1 MLEIRE
7 VGRTH
12 QAPVAG
18 GPSVEILVGPETPER
33 PLELI
38 RVQLP
43 PGGGMP
49 THDHGPS
56 AVLVTVQSGGVRI
69 ESDTQ
74 AATLEPGM
82 STLVERGERVAVTNT
97 SADEPATL
105 LAVIVPPGFAETVSA
120 WPSGS

>member
-7 VGRTH
+7 DGRTYR
-12 QAPVAG
+12 APFDG
-18 GPSVEILVGPETPER
+18 GPSVEVLLGSEVPER

-56 AVLVTVQSGGVRI
+56 AVLVTVQSGAVRI
-69 ESDTQ
+69 DSETQ
-74 AATLEPGM
+74 TGTLEPGR
-82 STLVERGERVAVTNT
+82 SALVERGERVAVTNSST
-97 SADEPATL
+97 SDPATL
-105 LAVIVPPGFAETVSA
+105 LAVIVPPGFTDTFSS
-120 WPSGS
+120 WPAIT